1 MVNKNPKNL
10 KELIQEGY
18 LHLAR
23 FPAKNDFLLTN
34 KKLNL
39 EKLDSL
45 DAYHVFIIAHDYDAK
60 TPVMLNSLYEKL
72 NFNLRSMTFV
82 VNPKDIGIITRALKQ
97 DEKCFAGA
105 RGVGIKE
112 RVDVLDKLVPEDLKS
127 SNIII
132 KENNKWVG
140 YNTDS
145 EGFFMS
151 LRKKFS
157 EIGKQI
163 KGSNLIVFGAGG
175 VAKEV
180 ARQAAR
186 EGVNRIVILNRT
198 YFKAVK
204 IAYELNQKYGQIAV
218 GGGEDIIKG
227 YVLDKVIKPDA
238 IINLTDKG
246 SDGKLE
252 DYSSFAVVNENNGK
266 ESFNILEKLKNIN
279 PEVVI
284 ADIVLPKSKK
294 SKTLKLC
301 EDVGLENLLDGVPMV
316 VNQAVPAYMMAQKNY
331 PKLHP
336 KKLTEEE
343 VLKIFKEAVN
353 F

>member
-1 MVNKNPKNL
+1 MEGKPENL
-10 KELIQEGY
+10 KEILQKGY
-18 LHLAR
+18 AYVAKL
-23 FPAKNDFLLTN
+23 PAKNDFLLTN
-34 KKLNL
+34 GELDL
-39 EKLDSL
+39 QKLDSL
-45 DAYHVFIIAHDYDAK
+45 DGYYIFMIAHDYDAK
-60 TPVMLNSLYEKL
+60 TPIMLNSLYEQL
-72 NFNLRSMTFV
+72 GFNLRSITIV
-82 VNPKDIGIITRALKQ
+82 INPENLEIVTQALKQ
-97 DEKCFAGA
+97 DKKCFVGA
-105 RGVGIKE
+105 RGVGLKE
-112 RVDVLDKLVPEDLKS
+112 RIEILDKLVPEDLKS
-127 SNIII
+127 SNIVV
-132 KENNKWVG
+132 KENNQWVG

-145 EGFFMS
+145 QGFFMS

-157 EIGKQI
+157 EIGKEI
-163 KGSNLIVFGAGG
+163 KGSNLIILGAGG

-198 YFKAVK
+198 YSKAVE

-218 GGGEDIIKG
+218 GGGEDIIEG
-227 YVLDKVIKPDA
+227 YVLNQETKPDA

-252 DYSSFAVVNENNGK
+252 YYSAFAEVNEDNERK
-266 ESFNILEKLKNIN
+266 SIEILKKLKKVN

-284 ADIVLPKSKK
+284 ADIVLPKSRK

-301 EDVGLENLLDGVPMV
+301 EDIGLENLLDGIPMV

-331 PKLHP
+331 PELHP

-343 VLKIFKEAVN
+343 VLKIFKEATGIE
-353 F
+353 